1 MLKDGLPHERLAL
14 VGLAM
19 MVVGGLSYAI
29 VKGQRQPA
37 PIVFQPVVSQP
48 GKAGAA
54 TEVVVHATGAVKR
67 PGLLRMSAESR
78 VDDAIRAAGGAL
90 PGADLDQINL
100 AAKLVDGTQVY
111 VPTRSGSAES
121 VPDIYRGGSP
131 AEPYVSSSPRP
142 RSAKH
147 SSSGGNPVAGSI
159 SLNTASSAQL
169 DSLPGVGPSTAQKIL
184 GYRREHGGF
193 SSIDE
198 LMAVKGIGPKKLKA
212 MRKYL
217 RL

>member
-1 MLKDGLPHERLAL
+1 M
-14 VGLAM
+14 
-19 MVVGGLSYAI
+19 
-29 VKGQRQPA
+29 
-37 PIVFQPVVSQP
+37 
-48 GKAGAA
+48 
-54 TEVVVHATGAVKR
+54 
-67 PGLLRMSAESR
+67 
-78 VDDAIRAAGGAL
+78 
-90 PGADLDQINL
+90 
-100 AAKLVDGTQVY
+100 
-111 VPTRSGSAES
+111 
-121 VPDIYRGGSP
+121 
-131 AEPYVSSSPRP
+131 
-142 RSAKH
+142 
-147 SSSGGNPVAGSI
+147 AGSI